1 MPEMESNS
9 ATAPEEGAIVYVLA
23 EDNQG
28 RYLIPFPV
36 VCRDDS
42 WWNARTGEELKTF
55 IAGWRRAEDGK

>member
-36 VCRDDS
+36 VFRDDS
-42 WWNARTGEELKTF
+42 WWNARTGEVIIF
-55 IAGWRRAEDGK
+55 A